1 VLACSTGLRWC
12 LKALWIWATL
22 GLLLAAAHHGYLSI
36 DLHSFAKPWLL
47 GARSRKLHLDACCE
61 GRLVVTIDH
70 SDHCLQL
77 YPLPEWEGVE
87 KKLSELPSL
96 NPQVRRLKR
105 MLLGYATECE
115 MDNNGRI
122 LLPAKLREF
131 AGMHKSM
138 VMIGQGNKF
147 ELWDEQ
153 TWNGLMDE
161 CLEENFDGIL
171 PVELESLSI

>member
-1 VLACSTGLRWC
+1 MA
-12 LKALWIWATL
+12 IP
-22 GLLLAAAHHGYLSI
+22 
-36 DLHSFAKPWLL
+36 AKF
-47 GARSRKLHLDACCE
+47 RKHLDVCCE

-77 YPLPEWEGVE
+77 YPLPEWEQVE
-87 KKLSELPSL
+87 RKLSELPSL
-96 NPQVRRLKR
+96 NTSVRKLKR

-115 MDNNGRI
+115 MDGHGRI

-131 AGMHKSM
+131 AGLNKST

-153 TWNGLMDE
+153 TWNELMDD
-161 CLEENFDGIL
+161 CLEEDFDEIL
-171 PVELESLSI
+171 PAELENLSI

>member
-1 VLACSTGLRWC
+1 MFRGV
-12 LKALWIWATL
+12 ATFNL
-22 GLLLAAAHHGYLSI
+22 
-36 DLHSFAKPWLL
+36 DAKGRMAIP
-47 GARSRKLHLDACCE
+47 AKFRKHLDVCCE

-77 YPLPEWEGVE
+77 YPLSEWEGVE
-87 KKLSELPSL
+87 KKLSALPSL

-115 MDNNGRI
+115 MDSNGRI

-131 AGMHKSM
+131 ASLDKNI

-153 TWNGLMDE
+153 SWNTLMDA
-161 CLEENFDGIL
+161 CLQEDFDAIL
-171 PVELESLSI
+171 PAELETLSI

>member
-1 VLACSTGLRWC
+1 MFRGV
-12 LKALWIWATL
+12 ATFNL
-22 GLLLAAAHHGYLSI
+22 DVKGRMAI
-36 DLHSFAKPWLL
+36 PAKF
-47 GARSRKLHLDACCE
+47 RKHLDVSCE

-70 SDHCLQL
+70 AEHCLQL
-77 YPLPEWEGVE
+77 YPLPEWEEVE
-87 KKLSELPSL
+87 QKLAKLPSL
-96 NPQVRRLKR
+96 NPQVRKLKR

-131 AGMHKSM
+131 AGMTKST

-153 TWNGLMDE
+153 TWNALMEE

-171 PVELESLSI
+171 PAELENLSI

>member
-1 VLACSTGLRWC
+1 MFRGV
-12 LKALWIWATL
+12 ATFNL
-22 GLLLAAAHHGYLSI
+22 
-36 DLHSFAKPWLL
+36 DAKGRMAIP
-47 GARSRKLHLDACCE
+47 AKFRKLLDVCCE

-70 SDHCLQL
+70 SEHCLQI
-77 YPLPEWEGVE
+77 YPLPEWEDVE
-87 KKLSELPSL
+87 KKLSALPSL
-96 NPQVRRLKR
+96 NPQVRKLKR

-131 AGMHKSM
+131 ANLTKST

-153 TWNGLMDE
+153 TWNALMDE
-161 CLEENFDGIL
+161 CLIENFDGIL
-171 PVELESLSI
+171 STELENLSI